1 MIWFLLYHIGID
13 MTTQEF
19 LKFASAQP
27 LYNQYH
33 GCYKNG
39 ELDELISQN
48 YSSGHSPEKIIEF
61 FTSVGRVAFERDEK
75 NRMIR

>member
-1 MIWFLLYHIGID
+1 

-39 ELDELISQN
+39 ELDELISKN

-61 FTSVGRVAFERDEK
+61 FTSVGRIAFERDEK
-75 NRMIR
+75 NRMIRWRLTYVIW